1 MPEPQP
7 PSTPAPL
14 FQERLWPAW
23 WVWPLVLGTGA
34 AAFVALAPISIG
46 AGIAS
51 GTVVALALAVALL
64 VQSPTITVTAET
76 LRVGRASIE
85 RRHIGAVD
93 AHRGE
98 AATYQRGRGLNGTAY
113 LCLRGWIDP
122 VVRIQITD
130 ELDAT
135 PYWLASTRRPEELS
149 AALGGKA
156 EAATEAPAA
165 QA

>member
-1 MPEPQP
+1 MPEPQS
-7 PSTPAPL
+7 PSSPAPL

-23 WVWPLVLGTGA
+23 WIWPIVLGTGA
-34 AAFVALAPISIG
+34 AGFVALAPVSIA

-51 GTVVALALAVALL
+51 GVVVAAALAVALL
-64 VQSPTITVTAET
+64 VNSPAITVTADT

-85 RRHIGAVD
+85 RRYIGAVD

-122 VVRIQITD
+122 VVRIPITD
-130 ELDAT
+130 EQDAT

-149 AALGGKA
+149 AVLGGKA
-156 EAATEAPAA
+156 EAATEAPVA